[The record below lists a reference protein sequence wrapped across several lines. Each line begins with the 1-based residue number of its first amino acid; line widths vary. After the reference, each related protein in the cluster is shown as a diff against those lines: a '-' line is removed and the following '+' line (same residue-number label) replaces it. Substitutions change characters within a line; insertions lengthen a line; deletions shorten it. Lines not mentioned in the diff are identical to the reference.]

1 MRLHLATI
9 ATATLVL
16 TACGVSPEPAEQGAS
31 SPTTSAPRTYHERHD
46 AALQQCIQEKG
57 WKIRVRPEGGFEV
70 TTPPEQ
76 QQRYDSDQ
84 NECIKQF
91 EAKYP
96 VPKLTAEDYK
106 ALYRQEIATMH
117 CLEKAGFPATAT
129 PISEQQYVDEYTSGK
144 APSWYAYSAVGNISG
159 DAFAEA
165 EKKCP
170 QPDVDK

>member
-1 MRLHLATI
+1 MRMHVARMAAATV
-9 ATATLVL
+9 VL
-16 TACGVSPEPAEQGAS
+16 SACGVSPEPAVQGAS
-31 SPTTSAPRTYHERHD
+31 SPTTRAPRTYNERHD

-84 NECIKQF
+84 DECVKQF
-91 EAKYP
+91 EQKYP
-96 VPKLTAEDYK
+96 PPKLTASDYTD
-106 ALYRQEIATMH
+106 LYRQELATMR
-117 CLEKAGFPATAT
+117 CLEKAGYPRTGT
-129 PISEQQYVDEYTSGK
+129 PVSEQQYVDEYTSGK
-144 APSWYAYSAVGNISG
+144 APSWYAYSAVGNVSG
-159 DAFAEA
+159 DAFAEV